1 MVTRLTRIADDL
13 DDNLRPDAMRRLYAQ
28 GVGMIVDTLVEQIRP
43 DGARLVNQYSG
54 QERWLAADTV
64 VMSCGGKVEDRLYQA
79 LEGRLP
85 DVRAVGDCVA
95 PRRLHDAI
103 LMATR
108 AARAI

>member
-1 MVTRLTRIADDL
+1 MT
-13 DDNLRPDAMRRLYAQ
+13 
-28 GVGMIVDTLVEQIRP
+28 VDTVVEEIHP
-43 DGARLVNQYSG
+43 DRVRLVNQYSG
-54 QERWLAADTV
+54 QERWVEVDTV
-64 VMSCGGKVEDRLYQA
+64 VMSCGGKVEDALFHR

-103 LMATR
+103 LAATR